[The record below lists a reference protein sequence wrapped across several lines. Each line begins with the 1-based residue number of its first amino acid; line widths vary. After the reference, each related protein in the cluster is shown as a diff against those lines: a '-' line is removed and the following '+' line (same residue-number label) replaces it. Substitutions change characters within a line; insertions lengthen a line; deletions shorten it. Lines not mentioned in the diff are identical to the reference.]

1 MILTPEGRKWNPYC
15 TSYATNESAFTDD
28 DGNLAPSEHIRQ
40 ELIDDE
46 DLNDETLDCSD
57 VNAILAACEELN
69 SPSKLS
75 SEEAQVASAVVDS
88 SLVYGEMKARP
99 EWHGLHAS
107 EDEVRTKLASV
118 NAALDPISFTEAV
131 HNEAAISKFKMS
143 IGSTTA
149 LPPEEPDNLWCDE
162 PLTFQVNL
170 NDLQSSLRD
179 LEEQISGSNVA
190 AVGARSRGVSP
201 EHLSKVWGIDVETA
215 RRTIDVTSQHCKH
228 DHPDHLRRQ
237 YSTNDRMLRYK
248 RINTHFFMDT
258 FFVTGKAISQR
269 GHKCMQLFVSDKG
282 FVYVVPMKDRKE
294 IPKALKEFAK
304 EIGVPV
310 ALIFDMSG
318 EQTSNEMKKI
328 AGDMDLTL
336 KMLERSTQWANL
348 AELYIGLMK
357 EAVRKDMKDSN
368 SPLKF
373 WDYCAERRAQI
384 HNLTAKDLFQMH
396 GSNPITATFGDEGDI
411 SNLCEFAWFDWC
423 YYCNKEDFTHQE
435 ERLGRVLGPAKNE
448 GNEMS

>member
-1 MILTPEGRKWNPYC
+1 
-15 TSYATNESAFTDD
+15 
-28 DGNLAPSEHIRQ
+28 
-40 ELIDDE
+40 
-46 DLNDETLDCSD
+46 
-57 VNAILAACEELN
+57 
-69 SPSKLS
+69 
-75 SEEAQVASAVVDS
+75 
-88 SLVYGEMKARP
+88 
-99 EWHGLHAS
+99 
-107 EDEVRTKLASV
+107 
-118 NAALDPISFTEAV
+118 
-131 HNEAAISKFKMS
+131 
-143 IGSTTA
+143 
-149 LPPEEPDNLWCDE
+149 
-162 PLTFQVNL
+162 
-170 NDLQSSLRD
+170 
-179 LEEQISGSNVA
+179 
-190 AVGARSRGVSP
+190 
-201 EHLSKVWGIDVETA
+201 
-215 RRTIDVTSQHCKH
+215 
-228 DHPDHLRRQ
+228 
-237 YSTNDRMLRYK
+237 
-248 RINTHFFMDT
+248 MDT

-282 FVYVVPMKDRKE
+282 FVYVVPMKDQKE

-357 EAVRKDMKDSN
+357 EAVRKDMKDSD

-373 WDYCAERRAQI
+373 WDYCAERRARI
-384 HNLTAKDLFQMH
+384 HNLTAKDLFQLK

-423 YYCNKEDFTHQE
+423 YYRNKEDFPHQQ

-448 GNEMS
+448 GNEMAQWILKDTMRIVPRRSVRPLTEAETRNE